1 MQLLIVFIPYLFIYS
16 LLDMFRAASAH
27 HQEFFSL
34 LYMQPPVICASAR
47 PWHCLVAK
55 HFIELYK
62 DARNQKHQITTVY
75 QLRHIEIVIETGSRS
90 FFGTHFS

>member
-16 LLDMFRAASAH
+16 SLDMFRATSAH

-47 PWHCLVAK
+47 PWHCLVVNK
-55 HFIELYK
+55 TVPRTGGSTDNWRLYV
-62 DARNQKHQITTVY
+62 Q
-75 QLRHIEIVIETGSRS
+75 
-90 FFGTHFS
+90 